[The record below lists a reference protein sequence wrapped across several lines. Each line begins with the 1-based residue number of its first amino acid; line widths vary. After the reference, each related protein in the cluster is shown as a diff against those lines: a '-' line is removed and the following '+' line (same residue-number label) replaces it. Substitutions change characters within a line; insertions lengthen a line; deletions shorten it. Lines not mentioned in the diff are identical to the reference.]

1 MLLAAAAACESSSGT
16 SDAVATDTPATD
28 EAAQPPDAIEDVTP
42 SDVPAE
48 APADLPVDP
57 ASDPATDPSSD
68 PAADPAA
75 EEAGPECSNEVAP
88 ATPIGGPCESD
99 CDCGPGLFCY
109 LEDYPGA
116 KNVCT
121 RECGGDCGDP
131 NEYKCLIFSPKH
143 WDNHNIVHHTIC
155 MPSCITVADC
165 GQNGSTFPYT
175 FCPGKSAYTVWEGLT
190 LAASTCQVVKTE

>member
-1 MLLAAAAACESSSGT
+1 
-16 SDAVATDTPATD
+16 V
-28 EAAQPPDAIEDVTP
+28 
-42 SDVPAE
+42 
-48 APADLPVDP
+48 
-57 ASDPATDPSSD
+57 
-68 PAADPAA
+68 
-75 EEAGPECSNEVAP
+75 
-88 ATPIGGPCESD
+88 
-99 CDCGPGLFCY
+99 
-109 LEDYPGA
+109 EDYPGA

-165 GQNGSTFPYT
+165 EQNGSTYPYT

-190 LAASTCQVVKTE
+190 LAASTCQIVQTQ